1 MKNITLSVPDDVYRQ
16 ARVEAAQRDSS
27 VSALV
32 AEFLRRLSRSSS
44 DFQRREALQKKATSE
59 IKSFRAGDRLERQ
72 QLYDRAVR

>member
-32 AEFLRRLSRSSS
+32 GEFLRRLSRSSS
-44 DFQRREALQKKATSE
+44 DFQRRETLQKKVTSE